1 MAHKDDKFTKDGK
14 KIDWMP
20 QRHQAPI
27 IINTVLL
34 MMV

>member
-20 QRHQAPI
+20 KDNQATNYYKHPFY
-27 IINTVLL
+27 
-34 MMV
+34 